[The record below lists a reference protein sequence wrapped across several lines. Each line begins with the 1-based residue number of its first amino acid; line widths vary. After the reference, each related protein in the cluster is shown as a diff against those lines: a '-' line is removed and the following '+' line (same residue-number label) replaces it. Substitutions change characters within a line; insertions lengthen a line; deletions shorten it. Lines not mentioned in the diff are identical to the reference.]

1 MPKIHRVY
9 LEDKVI
15 RRGLEA
21 LMAALGPVETIRF
34 LTLPRQRR
42 LESVQRHRQWQA
54 SLDQERFFDQVFG
67 ARDEQG
73 SS

>member
-9 LEDKVI
+9 PEDKMI

-21 LMAALGPVETIRF
+21 LMAALGPVETVRF

-42 LESVQRHRQWQA
+42 LESVQWHQQWQA
-54 SLDQERFFDQVFG
+54 SLDQEQFLVVVTY
-67 ARDEQG
+67 
-73 SS
+73 